1 MIFKRSNELNEL
13 YLDNFEGKL
22 TQTIVLSHM
31 SWSTYQAMLR
41 DMGESQPIR
50 TAYSQGILSLKS
62 PSRVHEKINRLLA
75 AIVQTLSGE
84 LNRQGINSGSKTIQN
99 PELAQ
104 AIDPDSGFYLNR
116 SELDTSDSEQI
127 KSLLPDLVIEIDLTS
142 PSTQRMDIYHDLK
155 IPEVWRYSKSRGLVI
170 YQYESFEYIESE
182 ISLTFPRVTATR
194 LNDFLILRQTQPHNR
209 VIRAVQNWSRKL
221 EQRK

>member
-13 YLDNFEGKL
+13 YLDDFEGKL

-31 SWSTYQAMLR
+31 SWSTYQAMLQ

-75 AIVQTLSGE
+75 AIVQTLSEE
-84 LNRQGINSGSKTIQN
+84 LNHKGVNLGSRTIQH
-99 PELAQ
+99 ADIAK
-104 AIDPDSGFYLNR
+104 AIDPDSGFYLNF
-116 SELDTSDSEQI
+116 SEPENSDSGQDKI
-127 KSLLPDLVIEIDLTS
+127 LLPDLVIEIDITS

-182 ISLTFPRVTATR
+182 TSSTFPRVTATR

-221 EQRK
+221 EQRR

>member
-41 DMGESQPIR
+41 DMGESQAIR

-75 AIVQTLSGE
+75 AIVQTLSGK
-84 LNRQGINSGSKTIQN
+84 LNRQGVNSGSKTIQN

-116 SELDTSDSEQI
+116 SELHPSDSEQI